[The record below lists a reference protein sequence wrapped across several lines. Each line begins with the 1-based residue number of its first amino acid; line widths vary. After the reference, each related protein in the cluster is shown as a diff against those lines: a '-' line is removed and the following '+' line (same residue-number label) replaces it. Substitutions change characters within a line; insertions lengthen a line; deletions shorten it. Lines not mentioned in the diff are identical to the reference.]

1 MKNIFV
7 IFSLLTQLNVR
18 DKVIVSL
25 IFKFD

>member
-7 IFSLLTQLNVR
+7 IFFLLTQHNVR